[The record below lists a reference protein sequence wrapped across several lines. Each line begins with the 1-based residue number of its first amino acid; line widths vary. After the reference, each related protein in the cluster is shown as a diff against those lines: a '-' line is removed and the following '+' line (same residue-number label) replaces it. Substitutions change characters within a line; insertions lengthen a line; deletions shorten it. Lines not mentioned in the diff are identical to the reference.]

1 MKSIREYP
9 KATKIEIPLTIGGL
23 TRYFRIADSTFR
35 SRFDFRDSVLTPL
48 VFEGPRSAPYPK
60 KLTTPA
66 IGIEERNMVGTSRSV
81 DTSRLVSRP
90 RTLALIEHSPDGSSK
105 DVLTL
110 TLDVSGPVP
119 LFVITLLV
127 PVSELGDRTILFI
140 DYLRNLVRWQ
150 NTQPPDGRIVK
161 VYIKG
166 IKEMMLMKKALIDR
180 GLAED
185 AAQDQ
190 AMRTLLPGVLTR
202 MLRSDAEGG
211 SADARKRANL
221 FIALTQSYIAR
232 HPE

>member
-9 KATKIEIPLTIGGL
+9 KATKIEIPLTLSGVSK
-23 TRYFRIADSTFR
+23 YFSIMDSTFTDPSYFDR
-35 SRFDFRDSVLTPL
+35 LAERPMVYGEPQSKPYTKPLTIRKLVIRENDEIESGWQRFL
-48 VFEGPRSAPYPK
+48 
-60 KLTTPA
+60 
-66 IGIEERNMVGTSRSV
+66 
-81 DTSRLVSRP
+81 RP
-90 RTLALIEHSPDGSSK
+90 RTLTVAQSIGTTWGFAE
-105 DVLTL
+105 VANL

-166 IKEMMLMKKALIDR
+166 IREMMLMKKALIDR

-211 SADARKRANL
+211 NADARKRANL
-221 FIALTQSYIAR
+221 FITLTQSYIAR